1 MTKVTRRLITICLSL
16 LTIALCVG
24 ALSLKAE
31 AKNASDAVNDNP
43 GGKVLI
49 ADGRVVI
56 YQDGLTLNGYD
67 LNGYPVYI
75 NANNVTVKNCSNI
88 TYVYIPKDKKNAV
101 ISGNTIIGSTAN
113 GISVLADGAKVT
125 GNTIT
130 GTTSSGILVQDVSNC
145 EISKNKV
152 IGNDGGHAIY
162 VKSCKNIT
170 LSDNTVSNSL
180 HYGITLI
187 GDNGSVVK
195 GNTVKNSARDKTKL
209 STGMHGDGILLDTGC
224 NGTQLTGNTITQ
236 VGSLQA
242 HYGNGIIVGHDSVDI
257 VLKNNTVTDAGWY
270 GIQVTFGSQNIT
282 LEGNMVNNSCDDG
295 INISRDSYAN
305 LTGNTC
311 HTNGGHGIVYDGHEH
326 NSAKTRVKG
335 TADKNTCYSN
345 DKCGIFVTEAD
356 VNVTNNDCYYNI
368 SSGIRVEGSSTT
380 KITSNTVRDNDG
392 DTGLHLLGSSSNT
405 VSSNYIYKS
414 SPDLDAVGIRLEESA
429 KADLSGNRI
438 ANYGE
443 SAVYAGPSTVVTM
456 NGNQASIARKEGF
469 KEYSYVY
476 FISNSTGSD
485 PTLHNHLYARE
496 ITTSGVKGQTFSEGY
511 TSGAIVNGTAYTTT
525 SKIIDSQ
532 VNIVA
537 TFPAQSNTDKIVLFT
552 TDNKNNSICIN
563 APVDF
568 KLSLPDKNAQVTAFV
583 KRFYKEVL
591 GRSQA
596 DIDADTAGI
605 ANWTNA
611 LVSGQKSGAEVAY
624 GFVNS
629 GEFRNRDL
637 NNDQFVKT
645 MYKSFFNRDPDEGGY
660 NNWYNALQNGTKT
673 RLQVFQGFTESAEF
687 KNLCASYGIN
697 PGTYTAPAKPQDP
710 ALKPLNVDTSGVDGG
725 QLDAFVE
732 RLYDKALDRPS
743 DDGGKAYWKGCILNG
758 QDADGRQYD
767 IRTVISKG
775 FLNSQEYKNRDRN
788 NAEFVLDCYKSF
800 FNRNPIGTDDEV
812 NYWGWVQKL
821 NDGMSRQQLIENGFG
836 NSPEFKNLITSYG
849 FVIK

>member
-1 MTKVTRRLITICLSL
+1 MREVGKRLSTICLSIL
-16 LTIALCVG
+16 AFALVLG
-24 ALSLKAE
+24 VLSIKAE
-31 AKNASDAVNDNP
+31 AKNANDAVSDNP
-43 GGKVLI
+43 GGKVYISGNRLI
-49 ADGRVVI
+49 VGKEGVTLDS
-56 YQDGLTLNGYD
+56 YNLNGYD
-67 LNGYPVYI
+67 VYI
-75 NANNVTVKNCSNI
+75 NANNVTLKKCSNI
-88 TYVYIPKDKKNAV
+88 TYVTIPSGVKNAV
-101 ISGNTIIGSTAN
+101 VSGNTIIGSTPN
-113 GISVLADGAKVT
+113 GIIVKADGAKVT

-130 GTTSSGILVQDVSNC
+130 GTTSSGIILDSVSNC
-145 EISKNKV
+145 EISKNK
-152 IGNDGGHAIY
+152 ITGNDGGHAIY

-170 LSDNTVSNSL
+170 LSENTVSDSL

-195 GNTVKNSARDKTKL
+195 GNTVNNSARDKSKL
-209 STGMHGDGILLDTGC
+209 STGMHGDGILLDTEC
-224 NGTQLTGNTITQ
+224 NGTQLIENTITK
-236 VGSLQA
+236 VGTLQA

-257 VLKNNTVTDAGWY
+257 VLKKNVVTDAGWY

-282 LEGNMVNNSCDDG
+282 LDGNMVNNSGDDG

-326 NSAKTRVKG
+326 NSSKTRVKG

-356 VNVTNNDCYYNI
+356 VTVSNNDCYYNV

-380 KITSNTVRDNDG
+380 KITSNTIRDNDG
-392 DTGLHLLGSSSNT
+392 DTGLHLLGSSVNT
-405 VSSNYIYKS
+405 ISSNYIYKS
-414 SPDLDAVGIRLEESA
+414 SPDLGAVGIRLEESA
-429 KADLSGNRI
+429 KAGLTGNRI

-456 NGNQASIARKEGF
+456 SGNQASIARKEGF

-476 FISNSTGSD
+476 FISNSTGSE

-496 ITTSGVKGQTFSEGY
+496 ITTTGVKGQTFSEGY
-511 TSGAIVNGTAYTTT
+511 TSGAVVDGTAYTTT

-591 GRSQA
+591 GRSQEQ
-596 DIDADTAGI
+596 IDADTKGI
-605 ANWTNA
+605 TDWTNK
-611 LVSGQKSGAEVAY
+611 LVTKEQGGAEVAF

-629 GEFRNRDL
+629 PEFRNRDL
-637 NNDQFVKT
+637 NNDQFVRT
-645 MYKSFFNRDPDEGGY
+645 MYKAFFDREPDDGGY
-660 NNWYNALQNGTKT
+660 QRWFTALQNGSMT
-673 RLQVFQGFTESAEF
+673 RLQVFEGFTKAAEF
-687 KNLCASYGIN
+687 KNLCATYGID
-697 PGTYTAPAKPQDP
+697 PGNYTAPAKPQDP
-710 ALKPLNVDTSGVDGG
+710 ALKPLNVDTSGVNDA
-725 QLDAFVE
+725 QLSAFVE
-732 RLYDKALDRPS
+732 RLYLKSLDRSS
-743 DDGGKAYWKGCILNG
+743 DAGGKEYWKGCILNG
-758 QDADGRQYD
+758 QDDKGRQYD

-788 NAEFVLDCYKSF
+788 NAEFLTDCYASF
-800 FNRNPIGTDDEV
+800 FDREPDEDGF
-812 NYWGWVQKL
+812 NYWL
-821 NDGMSRQQLIENGFG
+821 NHLNNGMSRQLVIENGFG
-836 NSPEFKNLITSYG
+836 NSKEFKNLIESYG